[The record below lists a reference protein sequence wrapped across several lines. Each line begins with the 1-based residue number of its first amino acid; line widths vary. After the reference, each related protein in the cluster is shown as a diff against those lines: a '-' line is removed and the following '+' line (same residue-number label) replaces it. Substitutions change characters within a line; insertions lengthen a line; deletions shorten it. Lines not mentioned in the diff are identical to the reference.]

1 MKNNIYKI
9 VKQGEVKI
17 GHAYIVAES
26 PNIVCIKIDLGTKYA
41 EFSATMFDDHTNSL
55 GIMDIVAS
63 EDSTNLYEGKDFPT
77 EIAFPSYDGFRCF
90 SKEISRY
97 SMHLCFV
104 KETEEF

>member
-1 MKNNIYKI
+1 MSKEIFKI

-17 GHAYIVAES
+17 NEAFIVAES
-26 PNIVCIKIDLGTKYA
+26 PNIVCVQIDMGTKYA
-41 EFSATMFDDHTNSL
+41 EFSATMFGDHTNSL

-63 EDSTNLYEGKDFPT
+63 GDSTNLYEGKDFPT
-77 EIAFPSYDGFRCF
+77 EISFPSYDGFRCF

-97 SMHLCFV
+97 SMHLCFI